1 MIKKQSIRKG
11 TTVKLNGVVLE
22 KEEIIE
28 LSKEWTESQENFFR
42 KILSQG
48 GRMKIENGNITISK
62 EVV

>member
-1 MIKKQSIRKG
+1 MIKKQSIRRG
-11 TTVKLNGVVLE
+11 TIVKLNGVVLE

-28 LSKEWTESQENFFR
+28 LSKEWTESQEKFFR

-48 GRMKIENGNITISK
+48 GKMKIENGTITITK

>member
-1 MIKKQSIRKG
+1 MLKKQSIRRG
-11 TTVKLNGVVLE
+11 TIVKLNGVVLE

-28 LSKEWTESQENFFR
+28 LSKEWTESQEKFFR

-48 GRMKIENGNITISK
+48 GKMKIENGTITISK

>member
-1 MIKKQSIRKG
+1 VIKKQSIRRG
-11 TTVKLNGVVLE
+11 TIVKLNGVVLE

-28 LSKEWTESQENFFR
+28 LSKEWTESQEKFFR

-48 GRMKIENGNITISK
+48 GKMKIENGIITISK

>member
-11 TTVKLNGVVLE
+11 TIVKLNGTILE
-22 KEEIIE
+22 KDEIIE
-28 LSKEWTESQENFFR
+28 LSKEWTESQEDFFR

-62 EVV
+62 EL